1 VTTMGDELWA
11 WQVEEQPDVWSLVGA
26 YLPAL
31 GSHSPLIHRNRDIAQ
46 KMEPLARS
54 HAEQTGQPLRLAHF
68 TLAEVVTT

>member
-1 VTTMGDELWA
+1 MSDVGDDLWG

-31 GSHSPLIHRNRDIAQ
+31 GSHSPLIHRSRDIVEM
-46 KMEPLARS
+46 MEPLARN

-68 TLAEVVTT
+68 TLTEVVTT